1 MDNSQNSIKA
11 FTDAIQRMAQEECK
25 AINNETR
32 QIKSQ
37 RLEALLAQTQ
47 EKYNDFVNYEL
58 SRIQADKNR
67 QISIMNENTA
77 KELSHLRSELTDK
90 VFAAVVEKLLQYT
103 KTEDYKQLLIR
114 SVKEIL
120 EALGDEELEFFLRKE
135 DLPLADEICKAI
147 DRKLDFKAADD
158 IKLGGVKAIGRKT
171 ESLADNTLDLKLE
184 EQKEW
189 FFANSGFEI

>member
-11 FTDAIQRMAQEECK
+11 FTDAIKRMAQEECK

-47 EKYNDFVNYEL
+47 EKYNDLVNYEL

-90 VFAAVVEKLLQYT
+90 VFAAVVEELLQYT

-120 EALGDEELEFFLRKE
+120 GALGDEELEFFLRKE
-135 DLPLADEICKAI
+135 DLPLAGEICKAI
-147 DRKLDFKAADD
+147 DKKLDFKAADD

-184 EQKEW
+184 AQKEW